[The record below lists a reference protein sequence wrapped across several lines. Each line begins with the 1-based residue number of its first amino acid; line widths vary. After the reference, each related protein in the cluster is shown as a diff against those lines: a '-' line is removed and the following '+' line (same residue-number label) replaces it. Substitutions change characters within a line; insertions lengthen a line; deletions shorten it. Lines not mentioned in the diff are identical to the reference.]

1 MSGTAL
7 QKEAQ
12 VMFREHMLAA
22 LAEEPEIAEKRMF
35 EFLSQS
41 D

>member
-22 LAEEPEIAEKRMF
+22 LAEEPEIAEKCMF
-35 EFLSQS
+35 ELLSI
-41 D
+41 